1 MRILLLNPEA
11 PKSHTASPWTI
22 ELHNP
27 RTACS
32 AIALMAVMLGAFG
45 LAFAGAFATPVLPP
59 KVHESL
65 ALLPRCIG
73 PVEVPLLA
81 AAPADER

>member
-1 MRILLLNPEA
+1 
-11 PKSHTASPWTI
+11 
-22 ELHNP
+22 
-27 RTACS
+27 
-32 AIALMAVMLGAFG
+32 MAVMLGAFG